1 MSVSEVVEDLN
12 TLRRL
17 AGEEVDEARRRAL
30 ETMRRRLADARPG
43 AKISEAADV
52 LGVSPPTVRAWV
64 KAAIL
69 EEATGGGSPQRVD
82 VLRLAD
88 VKRIVDMLRAEGQNR
103 DLLAE
108 VYRRLRDS
116 DLLSSPG
123 LEEGVIAEL
132 CQRFHVRRLS
142 IFGSAV
148 TSAFDPET
156 SDVDFLVEFDD
167 GATDLF
173 GAYFDLKEALETLLG
188 RPVDLV
194 TPKSLENPYFAES
207 VERTRRDLYAA

>member
-30 ETMRRRLADARPG
+30 ETMRRRLADRGRG

>member
-1 MSVSEVVEDLN
+1 MSRS
-12 TLRRL
+12 
-17 AGEEVDEARRRAL
+17 
-30 ETMRRRLADARPG
+30 
-43 AKISEAADV
+43 
-52 LGVSPPTVRAWV
+52 
-64 KAAIL
+64 
-69 EEATGGGSPQRVD
+69 
-82 VLRLAD
+82 
-88 VKRIVDMLRAEGQNR
+88 
-103 DLLAE
+103 
-108 VYRRLRDS
+108 LRDS
-116 DLLSSPG
+116 DPLASPG
-123 LEEGVIAEL
+123 LGEGAIEEL

-194 TPKSLENPYFAES
+194 TPKSLENPYFAKS